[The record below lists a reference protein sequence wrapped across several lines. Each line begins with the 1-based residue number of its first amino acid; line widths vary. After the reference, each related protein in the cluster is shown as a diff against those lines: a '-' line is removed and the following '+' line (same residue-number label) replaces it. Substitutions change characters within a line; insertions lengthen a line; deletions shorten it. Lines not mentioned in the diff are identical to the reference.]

1 MKPSKF
7 ASEEEGKMN
16 AQEHLKSVN
25 DASFDAE
32 VLQADRP
39 TLVDFWAPWCGP
51 CRAMGPVLEEVA
63 RDYEGKLNVVKVNV
77 DENPKTSLLYGVR
90 SIPMLLL
97 IREGK
102 VRETRVGVLPREQL
116 AAMLDRS
123 LQ

>member
-7 ASEEEGKMN
+7 VSEEEGKMN

-51 CRAMGPVLEEVA
+51 CRTMGPVLEEVA

-102 VRETRVGVLPREQL
+102 VRETRVGMLPREQL
-116 AAMLDRS
+116 AAILDRN

>member
-1 MKPSKF
+1 
-7 ASEEEGKMN
+7 MN

-51 CRAMGPVLEEVA
+51 CRTMGPVLEEVA

-102 VRETRVGVLPREQL
+102 VRETRVGMLPREQL
-116 AAMLDRS
+116 AAILDRN